1 MNENTQISNRDH
13 DLLIELRTEMQ
24 NVRKDIK
31 ELNDGT
37 AGKIKSLETDKAE
50 RKDLDILSTKINTD
64 IEGRLRILEAAKSF
78 YLTSM
83 LIYTAVGVTM
93 IGLITYHIFVS

>member
-1 MNENTQISNRDH
+1 
-13 DLLIELRTEMQ
+13 MQ